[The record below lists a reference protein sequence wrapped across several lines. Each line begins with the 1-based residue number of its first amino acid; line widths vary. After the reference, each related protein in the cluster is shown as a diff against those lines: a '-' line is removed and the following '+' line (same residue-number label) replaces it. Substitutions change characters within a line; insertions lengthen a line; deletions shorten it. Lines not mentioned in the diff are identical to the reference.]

1 VIDLQLSVRSLSDA
15 GTVRTPLEDAGF
27 PLIGA
32 LTDTPKH
39 HDPDPGHRRKR
50 LHGSADPGRIVHLH
64 VREEGSRGWRSA
76 LLFRDWLRSERS
88 EADAYAAEKLRL
100 GSAHTTTSAYAEAK
114 EPWFADALLRAEAW
128 AARSGWS
135 PAH

>member
-1 VIDLQLSVRSLSDA
+1 VIDLQLSVRSLDDA
-15 GTVRTPLEDAGF
+15 EAARSALEDAGF
-27 PLIGA
+27 PLVGA
-32 LTDTPKH
+32 VTDTPKH
-39 HDPDPGHRRKR
+39 HDPDPGHWRKR

-64 VREEGSRGWRSA
+64 VREEGSPGWRSA
-76 LLFRDWLRSERS
+76 LLFRDWLRAERV

-100 GSAHTTTSAYAEAK
+100 ASTHATTSAYAEGK